1 MLTHWP
7 LFPTLPVLT
16 VASLSEVPPTIVT
29 LNLLCHLLH
38 EHVTVAKD
46 NLVVASMTAPM
57 YGILQGIRAVF
68 ELLSD
73 DSLAGWNGSDLG
85 QILATLV
92 ETCKFLSEL
101 VSPVVCSSS
110 PEGFLPETS
119 AKASSEMAEMSG
131 SFPGSAQSLLLCC
144 WHTMK
149 EVSLLLGLLV
159 EHFYTRRS
167 GESGV
172 PLLTHDQ
179 VSPSPP
185 FSLPLP

>member
-1 MLTHWP
+1 M
-7 LFPTLPVLT
+7 V
-16 VASLSEVPPTIVT
+16 SLSEVPPTIVT

-46 NLVVASMTAPM
+46 NLVAASMTAPM
-57 YGILQGIRAVF
+57 YGVLQGIRAVF

-73 DSLAGWNGSDLG
+73 DSLASGNGSDLG
-85 QILATLV
+85 QILAMLV
-92 ETCKFLSEL
+92 ETCKCLSEL

-110 PEGFLPETS
+110 PEGFLPET
-119 AKASSEMAEMSG
+119 AEASSEMAEMSG

-167 GESGV
+167 GGSGV
-172 PLLTHDQ
+172 PLLSHDQ

-185 FSLPLP
+185 PP